1 MTRFIR
7 PSDGQKVIKWDPGD
21 PVDWTTPDVGDGISD
36 EYCGNCGLDVPGC
49 GCPRDKYFSEDTGQ
63 DPAKLPVQK
72 PGDPPLP
79 YEYQG
84 PIP

>member
-21 PVDWTTPDVGDGISD
+21 PVDWTTPDSGDGISH

-49 GCPRDKYFSEDTGQ
+49 GCPRDENFGDVSS
-63 DPAKLPVQK
+63 LPVQM
-72 PGDPPLP
+72 PGSEPLP
-79 YEYQG
+79 YEYRG
-84 PIP
+84 PVP

>member
-21 PVDWTTPDVGDGISD
+21 PVDWTTPDSD
-36 EYCGNCGLDVPGC
+36 WRDHWFCGNCGLDKPGC
-49 GCPRDKYFSEDTGQ
+49 GCPRDEHFDGDAS
-63 DPAKLPVQK
+63 ALPVQK
-72 PGDPPLP
+72 PGDDPLP